1 MRTSALI
8 LLLIAM
14 LAPRL
19 TAALPHALA
28 CADNP
33 AMAAASQSAASSHA
47 DAMPASAGHHD
58 HHQMMMAVDENRM
71 AEHQHPHQEHA
82 YQNHQHSQNSADTP
96 AGSDDAGQ
104 DCQHCGQCDE
114 HCSAVVITALPLQQ
128 ARPGAEHPLSA
139 NAGQRTGFSH
149 DLNRP
154 PRTTSV

>member
-19 TAALPHALA
+19 TAALPHALV
-28 CADNP
+28 CASTGSP
-33 AMAAASQSAASSHA
+33 AVTSTSVAADHA
-47 DAMPASAGHHD
+47 DAMPGAHHG
-58 HHQMMMAVDENRM
+58 HHQMMMAADDSGM
-71 AEHQHPHQEHA
+71 AASPHSHHA
-82 YQNHQHSQNSADTP
+82 PQQIQPHHADAPADSAN
-96 AGSDDAGQ
+96 AGQ

-114 HCSAVVITALPLQQ
+114 HCSAVVVTALPQQQ

-139 NAGQRTGFSH
+139 NAGQRAGFSH

-154 PRTTSV
+154 PRTASL